1 MDFIKSDKFY
11 LPIIYLILGFI
22 IYYFIR
28 IVINKISKREKD
40 KKKITIISLIKN
52 IIKYLIL
59 VIVVLSILNVYGI
72 NTSGIITSIGVI
84 GVIVGLALQDIIT
97 DFLAGL
103 AILFDDKYTI
113 GDVVSINGFKG
124 TVVGFGLMSSKIKAA
139 TGEVK
144 ILSNSSFKE
153 VINYS
158 HNNTVIFL
166 KLDVAYETNI
176 KKLENALKEMEEE
189 VKKIE
194 NVCGDYKILGIE
206 EFSSSSIRYMVSITC
221 KAEKQYQV
229 KRDYYMLVKKY
240 FDKYGIEIPYNKL
253 DVNVRGK

>member
-166 KLDVAYETNI
+166 KLDVSYETNI